1 MSNAREN
8 VNLLTS
14 ADWSISTLRLANWG
28 AGAVPPQVIL
38 KTNYIAGDG
47 GGLFRYD
54 ASDTTTADNSG
65 TVIVDAAGNRWKRQ
79 LDKSQPYLGSWFGIL
94 ADSVT
99 NNTAALN
106 NAIASIPYGSTLL
119 LPQGEIRY
127 TNLAAIAQPIIIRGA
142 GTVSTILMTT
152 TTTGTKVPITGSHV
166 FFENIGFDAIGVP
179 TAGAFIDYQVGA
191 NNGGLSQVALSSY
204 YVGIRVQALGIRLFQ
219 VNGTDA
225 TPHAVSPDSCHV
237 LANNNSIEGFF
248 ITDSSFANDPAAPC
262 TYGIRF
268 SRINTGNL
276 ASVDF
281 RGCIY
286 GVVFDPSGSAT
297 FCGNVTLTAVYADAC
312 RFGFYVAPS
321 DTAIVVNVRSVQC
334 WYSGSKRISSG
345 SHGVTITR
353 NNTATIANIKFVEC
367 NITEN
372 TGDGVNWGT
381 AGEDIGIIGG
391 VIADNNGNG
400 ITIGAGLSNFTII
413 GALIGS
419 GSYYSGNT
427 GAGISISAGASN
439 NYIIEANNILGN
451 GSSISD
457 GGTGTTKRI
466 ANNLGFNPTTG
477 YVSISVGASP
487 FTWTN
492 NLGNTAT
499 LLVNTGTVSQITLDG
514 NIVAGATNT
523 SINVPHESAVEVT
536 YAVLPQLKYK
546 IQ

>member
-79 LDKSQPYLGSWFGIL
+79 LDKSQPYLGSWWGVVG
-94 ADSVT
+94 DSVT
-99 NNTAALN
+99 DNTTALNTA
-106 NAIASIPYGSTLL
+106 IAAVGYGATLL
-119 LPQGEIRY
+119 LPYGEIRY

-142 GTVSTILMTT
+142 GRVSTILMTT

-166 FFENIGFDAIGVP
+166 FFENLGFDATGVP

-191 NNGGLSQVALSSY
+191 NNGGMREVSLQDY
-204 YVGIRVQALGIRLFQ
+204 FGGIKIQALGIKIFHVSGL
-219 VNGTDA
+219 NATPDA
-225 TPHAVSPDSCHV
+225 TSTGSYHV
-237 LANNNSIEGFF
+237 WVTSNSIENLSM
-248 ITDSSFANDPAAPC
+248 TDSSFANDPGTPC

-268 SRINTGNL
+268 SQVNTANL
-276 ASVDF
+276 TSCDF
-281 RGCIY
+281 RGCLY
-286 GVVFDPSGSAT
+286 GLVFDPFGAGL
-297 FCGNVTLTAVYADAC
+297 FAANVTLTAVYADAC

-321 DTAIVVNVRSVQC
+321 GTANVVNIRSVQC

-353 NNTATIANIKFVEC
+353 NNTATVANIKFVEC

-372 TGDGVNWGT
+372 TEDGVNWGT

-400 ITIGAGLSNFTII
+400 ITIGAGLSNFSII